1 MLDYLEYLNV
11 PTKVAL
17 AMVIVFFCVQLI
29 GGFLDMKGKV
39 VPEYLNIKAYF
50 SRKKR
55 EREVLHQMPSAL
67 ENVKQTL
74 DNFNQHYSSDNIC
87 ERDEWIEKVNRCLEE
102 NDRCIKELNKKLDRN
117 NEDTLTLLIESKRSA
132 IISFASK
139 VIDRDSKVTKE
150 QFNRI
155 FRLYKEYEDII
166 AQNKLTNG
174 EVDIAYRI
182 ITESYEEHMRDHT
195 FVEDVLGYNA

>member
-74 DNFNQHYSSDNIC
+74 DNFNQHYSSNNIGK
-87 ERDEWIEKVNRCLEE
+87 RDEWIEKVNRCLEE

-117 NEDTLTLLIESKRSA
+117 NEDTLTLLIESKRST

>member
-17 AMVIVFFCVQLI
+17 AMGVVFFCVQLI

-74 DNFNQHYSSDNIC
+74 DNFNQHYSSDNIGK
-87 ERDEWIEKVNRCLEE
+87 RDEWIEKVNRCLEE
-102 NDRCIKELNKKLDRN
+102 NDRCIKELNRKLDRN
-117 NEDTLTLLIESKRSA
+117 NEDTLTLLIESKRST

-166 AQNKLTNG
+166 TQNKLTNG

>member
-74 DNFNQHYSSDNIC
+74 DNFNQHYSSDNIGK
-87 ERDEWIEKVNRCLEE
+87 RDEWIE
-102 NDRCIKELNKKLDRN
+102 KELNKKLDRN
-117 NEDTLTLLIESKRSA
+117 NEDTLTLLIESKRST

>member
-87 ERDEWIEKVNRCLEE
+87 KRDEWIEKVNRCLEE

>member
-87 ERDEWIEKVNRCLEE
+87 KRDEWIEKVNRCLEE

-117 NEDTLTLLIESKRSA
+117 NEDTLTLLIESKRST

-174 EVDIAYRI
+174 EVNIAYRI

>member
-17 AMVIVFFCVQLI
+17 ALVVVFFCVQII

-50 SRKKR
+50 VRKKK
-55 EREVLHQMPSAL
+55 EREVLHQMPAAL
-67 ENVKQTL
+67 ENVRQTL
-74 DNFNQHYSSDNIC
+74 DSFNAHYSADNISR
-87 ERDEWIEKVNRCLEE
+87 RDEWIEKVNKCLEA
-102 NDRCIKELNKKLDRN
+102 NDNCIKELSKKLDKN
-117 NEDTLTLLIESKRSA
+117 NEDTLTLLIESKRST

-139 VIDRDSKVTKE
+139 VIDRNSQVTKE

-166 AQNKLTNG
+166 AQNGLTNG

-195 FVEDVLGYNA
+195 FVEDVLGYNV

>member
-1 MLDYLEYLNV
+1 M
-11 PTKVAL
+11 KVKE
-17 AMVIVFFCVQLI
+17 VQVE
-29 GGFLDMKGKV
+29 MK
-39 VPEYLNIKAYF
+39 
-50 SRKKR
+50 
-55 EREVLHQMPSAL
+55 EREFGTSYLTP
-67 ENVKQTL
+67 
-74 DNFNQHYSSDNIC
+74 
-87 ERDEWIEKVNRCLEE
+87 
-102 NDRCIKELNKKLDRN
+102 IKSMKY
-117 NEDTLTLLIESKRSA
+117 
-132 IISFASK
+132 
-139 VIDRDSKVTKE
+139 RDSKVTKE

>member
-17 AMVIVFFCVQLI
+17 AMATVFFCVQLI

-74 DNFNQHYSSDNIC
+74 DNFNQHYSSDNIVK
-87 ERDEWIEKVNRCLEE
+87 RDEWIEKVNRCLEE

-117 NEDTLTLLIESKRSA
+117 NEDTLTLLIESKRST

>member
-74 DNFNQHYSSDNIC
+74 DNFNQHYSSDNIGK
-87 ERDEWIEKVNRCLEE
+87 RDEWI
-102 NDRCIKELNKKLDRN
+102 KKLDRN
-117 NEDTLTLLIESKRSA
+117 NEDTLTLLIESKRST

>member
-74 DNFNQHYSSDNIC
+74 DNFNQHYSSDNIGK
-87 ERDEWIEKVNRCLEE
+87 RDEWIEKVNRCLEE

-117 NEDTLTLLIESKRSA
+117 NEDTLTLLIESKRST

-174 EVDIAYRI
+174 EVDIGYRI

>member
-17 AMVIVFFCVQLI
+17 AMVVVFFCVQLI

-74 DNFNQHYSSDNIC
+74 DNFNQHYSSDNIGK
-87 ERDEWIEKVNRCLEE
+87 RDEWIEKVNRCLEE
-102 NDRCIKELNKKLDRN
+102 NDRCIKELNRKLDRN
-117 NEDTLTLLIESKRSA
+117 NEDTLTLLIESKRST

-166 AQNKLTNG
+166 THTKLTNG

>member
-67 ENVKQTL
+67 ENVKQR
-74 DNFNQHYSSDNIC
+74 FIVFF
-87 ERDEWIEKVNRCLEE
+87 WW
-102 NDRCIKELNKKLDRN
+102 
-117 NEDTLTLLIESKRSA
+117 
-132 IISFASK
+132 
-139 VIDRDSKVTKE
+139 
-150 QFNRI
+150 QF
-155 FRLYKEYEDII
+155 FRLKIRR
-166 AQNKLTNG
+166 NG
-174 EVDIAYRI
+174 RLWL
-182 ITESYEEHMRDHT
+182 H
-195 FVEDVLGYNA
+195 LQLL

>member
-1 MLDYLEYLNV
+1 
-11 PTKVAL
+11 
-17 AMVIVFFCVQLI
+17 
-29 GGFLDMKGKV
+29 MKGKV

-74 DNFNQHYSSDNIC
+74 DNFNQHYSSDNIVK
-87 ERDEWIEKVNRCLEE
+87 RDEWIEKVNRCLEE

-117 NEDTLTLLIESKRSA
+117 NEDTLTLLIESKRST

-139 VIDRDSKVTKE
+139 VIDRDSKVTKGTV
-150 QFNRI
+150 QSYIPFIQGIRRYYCTKQI
-155 FRLYKEYEDII
+155 
-166 AQNKLTNG
+166 NKW
-174 EVDIAYRI
+174 
-182 ITESYEEHMRDHT
+182 
-195 FVEDVLGYNA
+195 

>member
-74 DNFNQHYSSDNIC
+74 DNFNQYYSSDNIGK
-87 ERDEWIEKVNRCLEE
+87 RDEWIEKVNRCLEE

-117 NEDTLTLLIESKRSA
+117 NEDTLTLLIESKRST